1 MEKTKLAKI
10 IDILKMNNRNNYV
23 SKNLLRITAWYDLIS
38 GKKLPKITTEK
49 RSCSII
55 PCSDITCF
63 VFADQPINILL
74 SSKNLYVGT
83 SRL

>member
-1 MEKTKLAKI
+1 MEKTKIAKI

-49 RSCSII
+49 
-55 PCSDITCF
+55 
-63 VFADQPINILL
+63 
-74 SSKNLYVGT
+74 
-83 SRL
+83 